1 VGVTFAAGAARA
13 LALSAAAEE
22 VSLWFAVAGV
32 GLFCPGLR
40 AMTTLLLTHPCFVE
54 HDTGLG
60 HPERPDRMRAID
72 KVLSHDIFNG
82 LKRQA
87 APLRDDVEAAIE
99 LAHPRSYIDWVKS
112 MRPAEGAEPVRLD
125 PDTVLSAKSWEPAL
139 RAVGAGLAAVD
150 QVMDKD
156 AGIANAFCQVRPCGH
171 HAETGRA
178 MGFCIFS
185 NIAIA
190 GLYARKRYGVERVAV
205 VDFDVHHGNGT
216 QDIFWSD
223 KELLFAS
230 THQMPL
236 YPGTGALSE
245 TGVGNIWNAPLRP
258 GDGGDRFK
266 EAFESRLLPALR
278 NFAPDL
284 VLISAGFDAHK
295 DDPLANLR
303 LIEPDFAWATA
314 KVAEIAG
321 KHAGG
326 RLVSMLEG
334 GYNLAALAKS
344 VGVHV
349 KALMEAGA

>member
-1 VGVTFAAGAARA
+1 
-13 LALSAAAEE
+13 
-22 VSLWFAVAGV
+22 
-32 GLFCPGLR
+32 
-40 AMTTLLLTHPCFVE
+40 MTTLIITHPCFVE

-72 KVLSHDIFNG
+72 KALAQDAFHALV
-82 LKRQA
+82 REA

-99 LAHPRSYIDWVKS
+99 LAHPRSYIAWVKS
-112 MRPAEGAEPVRLD
+112 LRPREGAEPVRLD
-125 PDTVLSAKSWEPAL
+125 PDTVLSATSWEPAL

-150 QVMDKD
+150 RVMDKG
-156 AGIANAFCQVRPCGH
+156 AGIANVFCQVRPCGH
-171 HAETGRA
+171 HAEAERA

-185 NIAIA
+185 NVAIA
-190 GLYARKRYGVERVAV
+190 GLYARKQHGVERVAV

-216 QDIFWSD
+216 QAIFWSD
-223 KELLFAS
+223 KNLLLAS

-236 YPGTGALSE
+236 YPGTGALGE

-303 LIEPDFAWATA
+303 LVEPDFAWATA
-314 KVAEIAG
+314 KIAEIAA
-321 KHAGG
+321 KHANG

-334 GYNLAALAKS
+334 GYNLAALARS
-344 VGVHV
+344 VGAHV
-349 KALMEAGA
+349 TALMQAGA